1 MKKYFEVKEN
11 EHRVT
16 HIKCE
21 VYYSLGGFNCF
32 SYKREGRGYYASVTP
47 VERRDY
53 GGGMIM
59 EGFVAFTGVKQLVKA
74 VSRKSAKAQAEAEKL
89 AENVFDSMI
98 EYILNK
104 EGLELAIKV
113 AERESVETVA

>member
-1 MKKYFEVKEN
+1 
-11 EHRVT
+11 
-16 HIKCE
+16 
-21 VYYSLGGFNCF
+21 
-32 SYKREGRGYYASVTP
+32 
-47 VERRDY
+47 
-53 GGGMIM
+53 M